1 MQEYRLNILDRSG
14 RIIDVF
20 APTCVS
26 DEAAYDLAEKLA
38 NGRMVDIWRGTS
50 WIALVD
56 GNDPLRVTYT
66 HTPVSAR

>member
-20 APTCVS
+20 TPTCVS
-26 DEAAYDLAEKLA
+26 DEAAYDMAERLA
-38 NGRMVDIWRGTS
+38 NGRMVDIYRGDK

-56 GNDPLRVTYT
+56 GKDPLRVTYT
-66 HTPVSAR
+66 HTPVWAR